1 LERRPHGSNECSK
14 SRRVYYQITKE
25 LGIGDQSNGESAKEY
40 EEAV

>member
-1 LERRPHGSNECSK
+1 M

-25 LGIGDQSNGESAKEY
+25 LRTGNQSNGGSVKEY